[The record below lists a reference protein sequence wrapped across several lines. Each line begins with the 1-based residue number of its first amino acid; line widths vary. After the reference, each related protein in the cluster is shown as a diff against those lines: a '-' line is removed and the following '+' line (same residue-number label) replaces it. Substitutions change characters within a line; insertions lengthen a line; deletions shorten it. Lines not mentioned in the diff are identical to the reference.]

1 MAAQPAT
8 VTPEG
13 VAERFSLAFTATNSD
28 DFEIERKGSAIWCTR
43 RGEADAHVSFS
54 QLEATLALDQSLLR
68 GNLGA
73 IKFKIIVSAQPGIF
87 SLGGDLAFFLRCIE
101 QGDRASLSAYGLLAA
116 RAIWANLSRFGP
128 RQICSIAV
136 VEGEAQGGG
145 FEAALSCDILIAER
159 GAFFGFPETLFGL
172 FPGMG
177 GATLLKSRLDES
189 VADKILQGANRYSA
203 EFLFDIGVVDHLV
216 PRGDGRKLAEN
227 LTSLKASPHIDKVRR
242 VRRAALTFGQLATEV
257 DHWVDT
263 ALVLTERN
271 LRAMRYLLGAQRR
284 RV

>member
-8 VTPEG
+8 VIPEG
-13 VAERFSLAFTATNSD
+13 VAERFSLAFTATDSSE
-28 DFEIERKGSAIWCTR
+28 FEIERKGSAIWCTR
-43 RGEADAHVSFS
+43 RSEADACVSMS
-54 QLEATLALDQSLLR
+54 QLEATLALDESLMR

-73 IKFKIIVSAQPGIF
+73 IKFKIIASAQPGVF

-101 QGDRASLSAYGLLAA
+101 QGDRGSLSAYALLAA
-116 RAIWANLSRFGP
+116 RAVWANLSHFGA

-145 FEAALSCDILIAER
+145 FEAALSCDIIIAER

-177 GATLLKSRLDES
+177 GDTLLKSRIAES
-189 VADKILQGANRYSA
+189 VAEKILKGANRYSA
-203 EFLFDIGVVDHLV
+203 EFLFDIGVVDYLV
-216 PRGDGRKLAEN
+216 PRGDGRQLAEN
-227 LTSLKASPHIDKVRR
+227 LTSIKAIPHLDKVRR

-263 ALVLTERN
+263 ALALTERN

>member
-13 VAERFSLAFTATNSD
+13 VAERFALTFTAANSD
-28 DFEIERKGSAIWCTR
+28 EFEIERKGSAIWCTR
-43 RGEADAHVSFS
+43 RSETDAYVSIS
-54 QLEATLALDQSLLR
+54 QLEATLALDQSLMR
-68 GNLGA
+68 GSLGA
-73 IKFKIIVSAQPGIF
+73 IKFKIIASAQPGIF
-87 SLGGDLAFFLRCIE
+87 SLGGDLSFFLGCIE
-101 QGDRASLSAYGLLAA
+101 QGDRTALAAYALLAA
-116 RAIWANLSRFGP
+116 RAVWANLSHFGA

-145 FEAALSCDILIAER
+145 FEAALSCDILVAER

-177 GATLLKSRLDES
+177 GATLLKSRLAES
-189 VADKILQGANRYSA
+189 VADKILNGANRYSA
-203 EFLFDIGVVDHLV
+203 EFLFDIGVVDYLV
-216 PRGDGRKLAEN
+216 PRGEGRKLAEN
-227 LTSLKASPHIDKVRR
+227 LSSIKAIPHIENVRR
-242 VRRAALTFGQLATEV
+242 VRRAALTFGQLVTDV

-263 ALVLTERN
+263 ALALTERN